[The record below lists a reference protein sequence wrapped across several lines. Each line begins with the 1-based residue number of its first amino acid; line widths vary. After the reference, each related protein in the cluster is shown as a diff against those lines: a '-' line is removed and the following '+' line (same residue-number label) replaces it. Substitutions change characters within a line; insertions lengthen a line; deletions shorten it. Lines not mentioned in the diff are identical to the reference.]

1 MTSNKKNEYS
11 ERLKKLFVDELKDI
25 YWAEKT
31 MVKSIPKMSKKAT
44 DENLVEALDKHL
56 SETEEQVKRI
66 EDVFQILAMKPQA
79 KKCPAMAGLVE
90 EAEEI
95 MAETEEGVIRDAGI
109 ISAAQKIEHYEI
121 ASYGTLIAFANK
133 LNLSKVKDLLQA
145 TLDEEKKADH
155 SLTDIAESSMNEE
168 AMADMSMDHNGQSDK
183 GRSKYSF

>member
-1 MTSNKKNEYS
+1 MRTNKKSTDGEG
-11 ERLKKLFVDELKDI
+11 LKKLFIDELKDI

-44 DENLVEALDKHL
+44 DDSLIEALNSHL
-56 SETEEQVKRI
+56 AETENQVTRI
-66 EDVFQILAMKPQA
+66 EEIFKLLSMKPLA

-121 ASYGTLIAFANK
+121 ASYGTLMAFANK
-133 LNLSKVKDLLQA
+133 LNLEKVSVLLEE
-145 TLDEEKKADH
+145 TLKEEKNADKM
-155 SLTDIAESSMNEE
+155 LMEIAESSMIEE
-168 AMADMSMDHNGQSDK
+168 AMSIEGDSQMSPR
-183 GRSKYSF
+183 GRSRGSL

>member
-1 MTSNKKNEYS
+1 MTTNKKATEG
-11 ERLKKLFVDELKDI
+11 EGLKKLFIDELKDI

-44 DENLVEALDKHL
+44 DDSLIEALNTHL
-56 SETEEQVKRI
+56 RETENHVERI
-66 EDVFQILAMKPQA
+66 EEIFKLLSMKPLA

-121 ASYGTLIAFANK
+121 ASYGTLKAFANK
-133 LNLSKVKDLLQA
+133 LNLDRVADLLDE
-145 TLDEEKKADH
+145 TLDEEKNADKT
-155 SLTDIAESSMNEE
+155 LTEIAESSMTEE
-168 AMADMSMDHNGQSDK
+168 AMSIEDSSEASPR
-183 GRSKYSF
+183 GRSRGSL

>member
-1 MTSNKKNEYS
+1 MTGYAKNENS

-44 DENLVEALDKHL
+44 NEDLVEALEKHL
-56 SETEEQVKRI
+56 SETENQVKRI
-66 EDVFQILAMKPQA
+66 EDVFEALSMKPQA

-95 MAETEEGVIRDAGI
+95 MSETEQGVIRDAGI

-133 LNLSKVKDLLQA
+133 LGLNKVKDLLEA
-145 TLDEEKKADH
+145 TLNEEKKADET
-155 SLTDIAESSMNEE
+155 LTDVAESSMDEE
-168 AMADMSMDHNGQSDK
+168 EMTDMSMSRDGQVGST
-183 GRSKYSF
+183 GRSKY

>member
-1 MTSNKKNEYS
+1 MTNKKSTDS
-11 ERLKKLFVDELKDI
+11 EGLKKLFIDELKDI

-44 DENLVEALDKHL
+44 EGSLVEVLNSHL
-56 SETEEQVKRI
+56 EETENQVARI
-66 EDVFQILAMKPQA
+66 EDVFKLLSMKPQA

-133 LNLSKVKDLLQA
+133 LNLSKISDLLEA
-145 TLDEEKKADH
+145 TLNEEKNADRT
-155 SLTDIAESSMNEE
+155 LTEVAESSMAEE
-168 AMADMSMDHNGQSDK
+168 AMSIEDDSQMSPR
-183 GRSKYSF
+183 GRSRGSL